1 MRILIINPNSSTKVT
16 NDIKHVISSDT
27 VDFEFYTAPSSAP
40 LEIDNDDTAKIS
52 ESVVLP
58 DLLSGHY
65 LDRFDGFLVGCFSNH
80 PLIQSLKQYTS
91 KPIMG
96 IMQACLTY
104 HLVNNHNSIIITSF
118 KSWEPL
124 LDTAIKEFYRTKEL
138 PANIRP
144 TKSFD
149 INVSNLNSPEVFGE
163 IVDKTREIIGD
174 DINCVLLGC
183 AGMAGLDEKL
193 LEKFPGVVFVD
204 SVKIG
209 VEVLVSLVKFDKVVR
224 SQPV

>member
-1 MRILIINPNSSTKVT
+1 MRILIINPNSSQKVT
-16 NDIKHVISSDT
+16 NDIKSVISSDT
-27 VDFEFYTAPSSAP
+27 IDFEFYTAPSSAP
-40 LEIDNDDTAKIS
+40 AEIDNDDTAKLS

-58 DLLSGHY
+58 DLLAGHY
-65 LDRFDGFLVGCFSNH
+65 LERFDGFLVGCFSNH
-80 PLIQSLKQYTS
+80 PLIQSLKKHTS

-104 HLVNNHNSIIITSF
+104 HLVNNYTSIIITSF

-124 LDTAIKEFYRTKEL
+124 LDDAIRQFYRTKEI
-138 PANIRP
+138 PENIRP

-149 INVSNLNSPEVFGE
+149 INVGNLNSPEVFEE
-163 IVDKTREIIGD
+163 IVDKTKEIIGD
-174 DINCVLLGC
+174 DIECVLLGC

-193 LEKFPGVVFVD
+193 LERFRGVVFVD

-209 VEVLVSLVKFDKVVR
+209 VEVLVSLVRFEKSTAKLA
-224 SQPV
+224 